1 MKQEL
6 LKALNKN
13 RAGSRP
19 VAVATLLDTGEQWL
33 IDNVSDG
40 GAAEKITALTR
51 VAIAEDKSQIV
62 EFDSS
67 IVSSRHSRR
76 RELTLQSTPRVHP
89 EYTQS
94 TPRVHP
100 EYPRKRRTD

>member
-33 IDNVSDG
+33 IDNESDG
-40 GAAEKITALTR
+40 GAEKKSRGAKMVR
-51 VAIAEDKSQIV
+51 VV
-62 EFDSS
+62 
-67 IVSSRHSRR
+67 
-76 RELTLQSTPRVHP
+76 PR
-89 EYTQS
+89 
-94 TPRVHP
+94 
-100 EYPRKRRTD
+100 